1 MTDQRELD
9 RLLGAFFVEGTDE
22 LADRVIDAALDQ
34 IDHTRQRR
42 AVRMPRRFSTM
53 NMLTRLAAAA
63 VIGVL
68 AVGGTLYLV
77 QRGQPAVGGPS
88 PTPGVSSSPSQPAV
102 GSPSPTPGASSS
114 PGNPASPSAG
124 APAWTATGGMIEDGF
139 QDTATLLPDG
149 KVLVAGGTVG
159 TGLLASAELYDP
171 GNGSWTATGSMPT
184 PRQFH
189 TATLLPDGK
198 VLVAG
203 GTGSNNTTGSNSA
216 LASAELYDPGNGSWT
231 ATGSMVAPRMF
242 HTATLLPDGKVLV
255 AGGTAVPGG
264 DTGGG
269 KPPLASAELYDPK
282 SGSWTATG
290 SMPTPRQFHTATL
303 LPDGKVLVA
312 GGSGSNSASLKPPL
326 ASAALYDP
334 GSGSWTATGN
344 MVTPRSDFTATLLPD
359 GKVLVAGG
367 LHSGVQAAAAEL
379 YDPGNG
385 SWSAT
390 GSMVTPRADQTATL
404 LPDGKVLV
412 AGGSGSNGALASA
425 ERYDPGSG
433 SWTAAGS
440 MVTPRQSH
448 TATLL
453 PDGKVLVA
461 GGFGAEAPVVTAELY
476 DPGSGTR

>member
-1 MTDQRELD
+1 MTEQRELD
-9 RLLGAFFVEGTDE
+9 RLLGAFFADGPDQV
-22 LADRVIDAALDQ
+22 ADRVIDAALDQ
-34 IDHTRQRR
+34 VDHTPQRR
-42 AVRMPRRFSTM
+42 ALRMPRRFQTM
-53 NMLTRLAAAA
+53 NMFTRLAAAV

-102 GSPSPTPGASSS
+102 GSPSPTPAVSSS
-114 PGNPASPSAG
+114 PSQPASPSAG
-124 APAWTATGGMIEDGF
+124 APAWTATGGMIEDRF

-149 KVLVAGGTVG
+149 RVLVAGGVHATKDPQGV
-159 TGLLASAELYDP
+159 LASAELYDP
-171 GNGSWTATGSMPT
+171 SSGSWTATGNMPT

-203 GTGSNNTTGSNSA
+203 GTGSNNVTGSNSA
-216 LASAELYDPGNGSWT
+216 LASAELYDPRSGSWT
-231 ATGSMVAPRMF
+231 ATGNMVTPRMF
-242 HTATLLPDGKVLV
+242 QTATLLPDGMVLV
-255 AGGTAVPGG
+255 AGGTADPGG

-269 KPPLASAELYDPK
+269 GPPLASAELYDPN

-290 SMPTPRQFHTATL
+290 NMVTPRQFHTATL
-303 LPDGKVLVA
+303 LPDGKVLVE
-312 GGSGSNSASLKPPL
+312 GGLGSNSASLKPPL
-326 ASAALYDP
+326 ASAELYDP

-344 MVTPRSDFTATLLPD
+344 MVTPRQDFTATLLPD

-367 LHSGVQAAAAEL
+367 LHSGVLAAAAEL

-385 SWSAT
+385 SWTAT
-390 GSMVTPRADQTATL
+390 GGMVAPRADF
-404 LPDGKVLV
+404 
-412 AGGSGSNGALASA
+412 
-425 ERYDPGSG
+425 
-433 SWTAAGS
+433 
-440 MVTPRQSH
+440 

-461 GGFGAEAPVVTAELY
+461 GGFGADPPVLAAELY
-476 DPGSGTR
+476 DPGSATR

>member
-1 MTDQRELD
+1 M
-9 RLLGAFFVEGTDE
+9 
-22 LADRVIDAALDQ
+22 
-34 IDHTRQRR
+34 
-42 AVRMPRRFSTM
+42 
-53 NMLTRLAAAA
+53 
-63 VIGVL
+63 
-68 AVGGTLYLV
+68 
-77 QRGQPAVGGPS
+77 
-88 PTPGVSSSPSQPAV
+88 
-102 GSPSPTPGASSS
+102 
-114 PGNPASPSAG
+114 
-124 APAWTATGGMIEDGF
+124 WTVTGGMIEDRF
-139 QDTATLLPDG
+139 QDTATLLSDG
-149 KVLVAGGTVG
+149 KVLVAGGVHATKDPQGV
-159 TGLLASAELYDP
+159 LASAELYDP
-171 GNGSWTATGSMPT
+171 SNGSWTATGKMPT

-216 LASAELYDPGNGSWT
+216 LASAELYDPSNGSWT
-231 ATGSMVAPRMF
+231 ATGSMVTPRMF

-255 AGGTAVPGG
+255 AGGTGNNV
-264 DTGGG
+264 TG
-269 KPPLASAELYDPK
+269 KPLASAELYDPK

-290 SMPTPRQFHTATL
+290 SMPTPRMFHTATL
-303 LPDGKVLVA
+303 LRDGKVLVA
-312 GGSGSNSASLKPPL
+312 GGSGNNSASLKPPL

-334 GSGSWTATGN
+334 GNGSWTATGN
-344 MVTPRSDFTATLLPD
+344 MVTPRFDFTATLLPD

-476 DPGSGTR
+476 DPGSATR